1 MKRTVVRYRT
11 KPGMAA
17 ENQRLIENVFLELG
31 ARAPDGLRYAVLR
44 LADDTFVHLV
54 ESEGERSVLPDFAA
68 FKAFSGGIAERCAEA
83 PQFSEAVVVGNY
95 RMIGEGRTP

>member
-11 KPGMAA
+11 RPELAA

-31 ARAPDGLRYAVLR
+31 ARAPEGLRYAVLR
-44 LADDTFVHLV
+44 LADDTFLHLV
-54 ESEGERSVLPDFAA
+54 ESEGERSVLPELEA
-68 FKAFSGGIAERCAEA
+68 FKAFSGTIRERCLEP
-83 PQFSEAVVVGNY
+83 PQLSDAVVVGNY